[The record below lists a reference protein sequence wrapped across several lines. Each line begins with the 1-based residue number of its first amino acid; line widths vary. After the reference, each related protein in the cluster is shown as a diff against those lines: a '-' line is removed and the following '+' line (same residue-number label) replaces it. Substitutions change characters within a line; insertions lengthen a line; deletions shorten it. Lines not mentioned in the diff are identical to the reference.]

1 LTNEWKTFKGGRSL
15 VDVRYGWPSTVTCVE
30 IKDQIDQRVQEKRRE
45 EKRREEKRREK
56 SR

>member
-1 LTNEWKTFKGGRSL
+1 VRGELTNEWKTFKGGRSL

-45 EKRREEKRREK
+45 DKRR
-56 SR
+56 